1 MTSNWID
8 SLVAES
14 SHVET
19 PTSWLW
25 WSFLTCISAAAGN
38 NYYLTTLKGDLS
50 YKPNLYVI
58 LLGESGLGKGF
69 PINRAKLLVTKAG
82 VTRVISGRSSIQAIV
97 QDLSRTKTVE
107 GKAPIGDSRG
117 FITNGELGSAFI
129 SDPQALHIMTDLFD
143 GHYNPEWVNLLKG
156 DGAEKLK
163 NPYITTL
170 FGANP
175 TVFYASI
182 PDDNITGGYV
192 GRNLI
197 IYEEKR
203 SHNVDLLDEAETD
216 NKDTTG
222 DNSKFD
228 NVIIPRFVPHLIN
241 ISAKKGQL
249 VPTNKARGLFN
260 EWRKNWRASQVADK
274 TGFLN
279 RVPDH
284 VLKVSMCLALSEWE
298 FNGEIAEGH
307 MEEAITKVTSLV
319 YSNKRTTEGRG
330 PDPLAAASKITLDFL
345 LAAENQTMLR
355 KHLMWKMYGTAN
367 SFVLDQ
373 IIDNLL
379 EMGWITRVKIGVGK
393 NMDWEIHLAGE
404 PLESYRKY
412 IADKK
417 NEKKNK

>member
-1 MTSNWID
+1 MIVKPNWID
-8 SLVAES
+8 SLVSDS

-19 PTSWLW
+19 PTSWLY
-25 WSFLTCISAAAGN
+25 WSFLACISAAAGN
-38 NYYLTTLKGDLS
+38 NYFITSLKGDLA
-50 YKPNLYVI
+50 YKPNLYII

-82 VTRVISGRSSIQAIV
+82 VTRVISGRSSIQAII

-107 GKAPIGDSRG
+107 GQKPINDSRG

-129 SDPQALHIMTDLFD
+129 GDPQALHIMTDLFD
-143 GHYNPEWVNLLKG
+143 GNYNPEWVNLLKG

-203 SHNVDLLDEAETD
+203 SQNVDLLDNSGTTD
-216 NKDTTG
+216 QS
-222 DNSKFD
+222 DNSKFEEFI
-228 NVIIPRFVPHLIN
+228 VPKYVPHLIA
-241 ISAKKGQL
+241 ISSKKGRL
-249 VPTNKARGLFN
+249 IPTDEARKLFN
-260 EWRKNWRASQVADK
+260 DWRREWRSNQVADK

-284 VLKVSMCLALSEWE
+284 VLKVSMCLSLSEWE
-298 FNGEIAEGH
+298 FTGEISENN
-307 MEEAITKVTSLV
+307 MEESIKKVTSLV

-330 PDPLAAASKITLDFL
+330 PDPLASASKMVLDFL
-345 LAAENQTMLR
+345 LAAPNQTILR
-355 KHLMWKMYGTAN
+355 KHLLWKMYGTAN
-367 SFVLDQ
+367 SFMLDQ
-373 IIDNLL
+373 ITDNLL
-379 EMGWITRVKIGVGK
+379 EMGWISRTKIGVGK
-393 NMDWEIHLAGE
+393 NLDWEIHLAGE
-404 PLESYRKY
+404 PLESYKKY
-412 IADKK
+412 ITDKQK
-417 NEKKNK
+417 EKK